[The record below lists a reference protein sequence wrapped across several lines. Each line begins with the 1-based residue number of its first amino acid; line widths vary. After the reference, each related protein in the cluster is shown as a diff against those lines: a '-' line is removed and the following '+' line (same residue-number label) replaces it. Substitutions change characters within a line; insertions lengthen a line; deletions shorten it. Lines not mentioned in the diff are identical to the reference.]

1 MTEKLYDADSHL
13 CEFTAR
19 VTECKECD
27 GGYAVILD
35 RTAFFPVLRQ
45 LDKKGTAHYNISVA
59 NKTIY

>member
-35 RTAFFPVLRQ
+35 RTAFSRRAEVRSRT
-45 LDKKGTAHYNISVA
+45 GA
-59 NKTIY
+59 